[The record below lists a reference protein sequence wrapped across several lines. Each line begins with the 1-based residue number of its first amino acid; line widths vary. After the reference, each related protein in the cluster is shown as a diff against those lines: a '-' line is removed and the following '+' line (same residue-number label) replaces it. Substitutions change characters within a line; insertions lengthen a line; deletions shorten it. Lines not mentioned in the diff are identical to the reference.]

1 MFAERIYI
9 YPPKSFTQSI
19 LINPQ
24 TMHTFSTR
32 TSAYLFMSLAILT
45 QSCGSKK
52 ILTSTQLNMIR
63 LEQVPATQPNNSGW
77 DILGG
82 LPDVQMRIT
91 KNKQALYKSEVYDEA
106 SSKNTYFFKKS
117 TPFLFEDM
125 NAEYRVDLYDYDDF
139 SDAEWMGGFTFKPKD
154 YKDQKEILLSGN
166 TTPIQ
171 IALIVEWNYK
181 KKKDIVAQYSND

>member
-1 MFAERIYI
+1 MH
-9 YPPKSFTQSI
+9 T
-19 LINPQ
+19 LIN
-24 TMHTFSTR
+24 R
-32 TSAYLFMSLAILT
+32 TSAFLMLALAILT
-45 QSCGSKK
+45 QSCGTKK
-52 ILTSTQLNMIR
+52 VLTSTQLNMIR
-63 LEQVPATQPNNSGW
+63 LEYVPSTQPNNRGW

-82 LPDVQMRIT
+82 LPDVQMRISQ
-91 KNKQALYKSEVYDEA
+91 NKQALYTSEVYDEA
-106 SSKNTYFFKKS
+106 SSKNTYFFKRN

-181 KKKDIVAQYSND
+181 KKKDIVVR

>member
-1 MFAERIYI
+1 
-9 YPPKSFTQSI
+9 
-19 LINPQ
+19 
-24 TMHTFSTR
+24 MHTLR
-32 TSAYLFMSLAILT
+32 TSALLFTFLSVAIFT
-45 QSCGSKK
+45 QSCGGRK
-52 ILTSTQLNMIR
+52 ILTSTQLNMTR
-63 LEQVPATQPNNSGW
+63 LEQVPSSQPNNSGW

-82 LPDVQMRIT
+82 LPDVQMRISQ
-91 KNKQALYKSEVYDEA
+91 NKQALYTSEVYDEA
-106 SSKNTYFFKKS
+106 SSKNTYFFKRN
-117 TPFLFEDM
+117 TPFLFLDM

-181 KKKDIVAQYSND
+181 KKKDIVTQ

>member
-1 MFAERIYI
+1 
-9 YPPKSFTQSI
+9 
-19 LINPQ
+19 
-24 TMHTFSTR
+24 MHTFSTR
-32 TSAYLFMSLAILT
+32 TIAFIFISLAILT

-52 ILTSTQLNMIR
+52 VLTSTQLNMIR
-63 LEQVPATQPNNSGW
+63 LENVPSSQPNNSGW

-91 KNKQALYKSEVYDEA
+91 QNKQALYASEVHDDA
-106 SSKNTYFFKKS
+106 SSKNTYFFKRS

-139 SDAEWMGGFTFKPKD
+139 SGAEWMGGFTFKPKD

-181 KKKDIVAQYSND
+181 KKKDIVAQ

>member
-1 MFAERIYI
+1 
-9 YPPKSFTQSI
+9 
-19 LINPQ
+19 
-24 TMHTFSTR
+24 MHTFSTR

-91 KNKQALYKSEVYDEA
+91 KNKQALYTSEVYDEA

-181 KKKDIVAQYSND
+181 KKKDIVTQ

>member
-1 MFAERIYI
+1 MNLQKTFNTAI
-9 YPPKSFTQSI
+9 I
-19 LINPQ
+19 LVALP
-24 TMHTFSTR
+24 
-32 TSAYLFMSLAILT
+32 LLT

-52 ILTSTQLNMIR
+52 ILTSTQLNMVR
-63 LEQVPATQPNNSGW
+63 MERVPATQPNNSGW

-82 LPDVQMRIT
+82 LPDVFIKIT
-91 KNKQALYKSEVYDEA
+91 QNKQLLYTSEVYDEA

-125 NAEYRVDLYDYDDF
+125 NAEYRVDFYDYDDF
-139 SDAEWMGGFTFKPKD
+139 SDSEWMGGFSFKPKD
-154 YKDQKEILLSGN
+154 YKDLKEILLSSN

-181 KKKDIVAQYSND
+181 KKRDIVSK

>member
-1 MFAERIYI
+1 
-9 YPPKSFTQSI
+9 
-19 LINPQ
+19 
-24 TMHTFSTR
+24 MHTLR
-32 TSAYLFMSLAILT
+32 TSALLFTILSVAIFT

-52 ILTSTQLNMIR
+52 ILTSTQMNMIR
-63 LEQVPATQPNNSGW
+63 LEHVPSSQPNNNGW

-82 LPDVQMRIT
+82 LPDVQMRISQ
-91 KNKQALYKSEVYDEA
+91 NKQTLYTSEVYDEA
-106 SSKNTYFFKKS
+106 SSKNTYFFKRS

-181 KKKDIVAQYSND
+181 KKKDIVTQ